1 MVATIKVQE
10 TPQAPSFAAAGIQV
24 PANIATPESAMNSV
38 KEQQSQLNSVNNL
51 TGGRRRKHTHRKGTS
66 RIHKSF
72 IRTYKGR
79 QYISEQSQQM
89 GGSSQGQPITIPQVG
104 STCSSGP
111 QCAGAQN
118 ASFTAIKN
126 QAESSSINDAYQK
139 GGRRRR
145 HKKVKFS
152 ASSSSS
158 SHKGSRRYS
167 HRRPRH
173 DHSLTSTVAYNIK
186 KVMGKVF
193 S

>member
-10 TPQAPSFAAAGIQV
+10 TPQTPSFAAAGIQV

-38 KEQQSQLNSVNNL
+38 KEQQGQLNSVNNL
-51 TGGRRRKHTHRKGTS
+51 TGGRRRKHTYRKGTP

-79 QYISEQSQQM
+79 QYITEQSQQM

-145 HKKVKFS
+145 HTKVKFS
-152 ASSSSS
+152 ASSSSWS
-158 SHKGSRRYS
+158 IPIRTAARRSFPPARCRSRA
-167 HRRPRH
+167 RRWW
-173 DHSLTSTVAYNIK
+173 T
-186 KVMGKVF
+186 G
-193 S
+193 

>member
-10 TPQAPSFAAAGIQV
+10 TPQTPSFAAAGIQV

-38 KEQQSQLNSVNNL
+38 KEQQGQLNSVNNL
-51 TGGRRRKHTHRKGTS
+51 TGGRRRKHTYRKGTP

-104 STCSSGP
+104 PLCSSGP

-158 SHKGSRRYS
+158 RKGSR
-167 HRRPRH
+167 RRPRH
-173 DHSLTSTVAYNIK
+173 DHSLTSTIAYNIK